1 MWSSW
6 CIFIYVKR
14 EKGLF
19 CSLLSSAFLPIYCI
33 TTHHNPTSSNRKKK
47 IPPSL
52 SLHLN
57 AEKTHCYYNA
67 EKNTYANISNI
78 THRISMVPVCDHRC
92 WTAYVLFPACTRSCD
107 SKLNA
112 WFLLSVR
119 LFLNLPMRLVNWL
132 FNLKASNSF

>member
-1 MWSSW
+1 MHFYI
-6 CIFIYVKR
+6 CEERKRTVLFFII
-14 EKGLF
+14 
-19 CSLLSSAFLPIYCI
+19 LSF
-33 TTHHNPTSSNRKKK
+33 SSNILYYYTSQPNIQQQKKK
-47 IPPSL
+47 NIPPSL